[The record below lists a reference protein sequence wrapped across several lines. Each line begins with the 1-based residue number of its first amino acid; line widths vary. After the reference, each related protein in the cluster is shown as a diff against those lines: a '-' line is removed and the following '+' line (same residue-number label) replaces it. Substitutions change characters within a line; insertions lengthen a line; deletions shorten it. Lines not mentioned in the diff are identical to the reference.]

1 MTLVFVIELI
11 KLSFFRSEPDGPNSE
26 SRRIAQVLN
35 RSEMADDSP
44 QRHEE
49 IPQLTNEDADAW
61 HYQDIGEE
69 DVTGHLTEF
78 VDCGEQPDE
87 DGAPLPVSE
96 GVNPGVLAC
105 PQVWGSHKS
114 RK

>member
-1 MTLVFVIELI
+1 MTLVFVIEL
-11 KLSFFRSEPDGPNSE
+11 SFFSLGTGWSELRIPPDCL
-26 SRRIAQVLN
+26 AYQVLN
-35 RSEMADDSP
+35 RPEMAEDSP
-44 QRHEE
+44 QGHEE
-49 IPQLTNEDADAW
+49 IPQLTNEEADAW
-61 HYQDIGEE
+61 HCQDIGE

-96 GVNPGVLAC
+96 GVNPGVFAC
-105 PQVWGSHKS
+105 PQVWVSHKS